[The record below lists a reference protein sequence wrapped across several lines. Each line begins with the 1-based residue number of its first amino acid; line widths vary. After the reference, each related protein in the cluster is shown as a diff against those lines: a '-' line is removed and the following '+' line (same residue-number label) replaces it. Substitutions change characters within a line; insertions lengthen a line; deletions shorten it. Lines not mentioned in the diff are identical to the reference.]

1 MQQYKSTFN
10 CEHVIHQ
17 YIYKKS
23 KPQTIWGLAVFLQDM
38 AKSMNT
44 VIKPIYRDAKVYL
57 GHGAEGSRHGE
68 I

>member
-1 MQQYKSTFN
+1 M
-10 CEHVIHQ
+10 IHQ